1 MGGLKHHTALLVIA
15 LSSPAFGGQSLALIP
30 GMTSATMVDPLL
42 PDNQSWRVEFQ
53 IHDWILPAK
62 DFFFAYIFQLDGT
75 GVSASI
81 WPDGRLTLNDN
92 RDTVARQDLCYL
104 PLGGRR
110 NVLVRFQRDVP
121 GRATTCELWN
131 SDGTGYARSGDV
143 ISSVKSYPSVQ
154 GGTIG
159 GAVSVEMGFFR
170 IDRNLVPPGSKPP
183 TTARAGEWTELKFD
197 GGPNGLKDSSGNG
210 HNAVLANPVYAVTP
224 NQRPAAIAKTAGA
237 PTWSNWVSLRA
248 GHPAQ
253 LDGSSS
259 FSMADTSDLVTY
271 QWEQVDGPTVVQWSD
286 STTVRPTIEGL
297 IFGTYTFRLR
307 VLDAAGLTAT
317 TDLELGAV
325 ATDENGVVVN
335 ADPKVDKIFGPMIAF
350 GKNPWGFMDERAL
363 AAMRLRKA
371 AYEAQGITNP
381 TWVINGQGTV
391 SYAFAGT
398 GAYPGSG
405 GTRLCGEI
413 PSATTTSITVCD
425 ASKLD
430 LSELPTRILVGGAYH
445 QEEVR
450 VVDTT
455 GATGQATLTVAYD
468 GRGQN
473 GGAFQAIPAQAWPDG
488 TQVGQY
494 KVTGADTLF
503 LTDPDTAI
511 CPAGAPGPPGR
522 SVYSAGAIA
531 LTAGSAMATGIDT
544 AWTAANKVIAG
555 HFVRVSA
562 THGGGTPFVFVA
574 PISTVDDSTHL
585 TLGRNYPTDA
595 DSGTFEYSV
604 IAYRYLVVHYTRPD
618 GSDGRVIQSANGCE
632 SETAVYGY
640 AAHDYPDAN
649 NVVFSGM
656 PYSYK
661 DSIGAQ
667 SAFGPNFY
675 GEGLAHRALYYRSGL
690 TAALTA
696 ANEMDEY
703 WVKDPEVDGGWAGG
717 LWLNLG
723 GGAIGAITDLV
734 VNPNTSLDWS
744 DVRHFAAIGAASAK
758 ESCNDDDSR
767 DTGYAASWLTLAA
780 LWDPDDTQRT
790 AWKTALRA
798 VNTRDNNC
806 RGVDPANPIINNS
819 WANGSYWN
827 SSGPRLNVT
836 NGSAVVTAVNND
848 LVASMCHGIATVN
861 VTVTNSSATF
871 TGSGLTKGGRIVISG
886 AKGSSS
892 YTGFF
897 EFSLA
902 SSSTGTLSAL
912 WPGDSGT
919 YSALIEDS
927 SSNYDW
933 YTAIAQSKSDPMLS
947 ENWACTYI
955 SPSQLTLNRP
965 WDGATDSSGANH
977 LFRYVLAGKGQQPY
991 MLGIKTRQ
999 LQWGSLI
1006 DDSEADNYA
1015 SLAVVAAEWIKN
1027 YGYDPPTQGLHYGRI
1042 FGACEPDTVPT
1053 PRTGFSS
1060 RTPNCN
1066 NGLDPNA
1073 IRIARVLTGEASAA
1087 LGILYNANPTQA
1099 NKDFGDVAY
1108 GSIWGYPP
1116 FTTDRVYSDG
1126 NYVQYETSDNAL
1138 GAYKWTGFFFGMG
1151 AAHQWPA
1158 ARLGGV
1164 QPIAIAKAPIAFD
1177 LARVPQAKSIMV
1189 TVIQPSGARRTY
1201 PCSTS
1206 PCEIEVDGRQGA
1218 HWIQVKYLSGSGLVL
1233 RKEPPFLFKR
1243 FPSSGG

>member
-1 MGGLKHHTALLVIA
+1 MKHLTAILSFA
-15 LSSPAFGGQSLALIP
+15 LCSQAFGGQSLSLVP
-30 GMTSATMVDPLL
+30 GMTSAILTDPLL

-53 IHDWILPAK
+53 IHNWVLPAEG
-62 DFFFAYIFQLDGT
+62 FYFAYIFQLDGT

-92 RDTVARQDLCYL
+92 RDLVARQDLCYL
-104 PLGGRR
+104 PLTGRS

-121 GRATTCELWN
+121 GKTTTCELWN
-131 SDGTGYARSGDV
+131 TDGTGYARSGDV
-143 ISSVKSYPSVQ
+143 ISSVKAYPSVQ

-159 GAVSVEMGFFR
+159 GAVSVKLGFFR
-170 IDRNLVPPGSKPP
+170 IDRNLVPAGSKPP
-183 TTARAGEWTELKFD
+183 TTARSGEWTELKFD
-197 GGPNGLKDSSGNG
+197 GGPNGLMDSSGNG
-210 HNAVLANPVYAVTP
+210 HNAVLANPVYAATP
-224 NQRPAAIAKTAGA
+224 NQGPAAIAKTSGA

-253 LDGSSS
+253 LDGASS
-259 FSMADTSDLVTY
+259 FSLADASDLVTY
-271 QWEQVDGPTVVQWSD
+271 QWEQVDGPTAVQWSD
-286 STTVRPTIEGL
+286 TTASRPTIEGL
-297 IFGTYTFRLR
+297 IFGTYRFRLR
-307 VLDAAGLTAT
+307 VLDAAGLTASA
-317 TDLELGAV
+317 DLELGAV
-325 ATDENGVVVN
+325 STDDNGVVVN
-335 ADPKVDKIFGPMIAF
+335 ADPNVDKIFGPMIAF
-350 GKNPWGFMDERAL
+350 GKNPWGFMDERSL
-363 AAMRLRKA
+363 AAMKLRKA

-381 TWVINGQGTV
+381 TWATNGQGTV
-391 SYAFAGT
+391 SYTFAGT

-405 GTRLCGEI
+405 GTRLCGGI

-445 QEEVR
+445 QEEIRIVAA
-450 VVDTT
+450 TET
-455 GATGQATLTVAYD
+455 TGQATLTVAYD

-488 TQVGQY
+488 TKVGQY
-494 KVTGADTLF
+494 KITGTDTLF
-503 LTDPDTAI
+503 LTDPTTAI
-511 CPAGAPGPPGR
+511 CLAGAPGPPGR
-522 SVYSAGAIA
+522 SVYAAGAISLA
-531 LTAGSAMATGIDT
+531 AGSAKATGT
-544 AWTAANKVIAG
+544 GTSWTVANKVIPTD
-555 HFVRVSA
+555 FVRVSA
-562 THGGGTPFVFVA
+562 THGGTPFVFVA
-574 PISTVDDSTHL
+574 PISNVDDATHL
-585 TLGRNYPTDA
+585 TLGRNYPPDA

-604 IAYRYLVVHYTRPD
+604 IAYRYFVVHYTRPD

-632 SETAVYGY
+632 SETAIYGY
-640 AAHDYPDAN
+640 AAHDYPDADK
-649 NVVFSGM
+649 VVFSGM
-656 PYSYK
+656 TYSYK
-661 DSIGAQ
+661 DALGAQ

-690 TAALTA
+690 SAALTA
-696 ANEMDEY
+696 ANEIDEY

-723 GGAIGAITDLV
+723 GGAIGAITDLAL
-734 VNPNTSLDWS
+734 NPNTGLDWS
-744 DVRHFAAIGAASAK
+744 DVRHFATIGAGTAK
-758 ESCNDDDSR
+758 ESCSDDDSR
-767 DTGYAASWLTLAA
+767 DTGYAAAWLTLAA
-780 LWDPDDTQRT
+780 LWDPDATQRS

-827 SSGPRLNVT
+827 SSGPSVKVT

-848 LVASMCHGIATVN
+848 LASSMCHGIATVN
-861 VTVTNSSATF
+861 VTVTNGSATF
-871 TGSGLTKGGRIVISG
+871 TGAGLVKGGRIVISG
-886 AKGSSS
+886 VKGSNRC
-892 YTGFF
+892 TGFF
-897 EFSLA
+897 EFTVA
-902 SSSTGTLSAL
+902 SSSTGTLSVL

-927 SSNYDW
+927 TAYYDW
-933 YTAIAQSKSDPMLS
+933 YTSIAQSQNDPMLS
-947 ENWACTYI
+947 ENWACTYN

-965 WDGATDSSGANH
+965 WDGITDSTGANH
-977 LFRYVLAGKGQQPY
+977 FFRYVLAGKGQQPY

-999 LQWGSLI
+999 MQWGSLV
-1006 DDSEADNYA
+1006 DDEEADNYA
-1015 SLAVVAAEWIKN
+1015 SLASAAAQWIKD

-1053 PRTGFSS
+1053 PRTGFNS

-1066 NGLDPNA
+1066 NGLDPGA

-1099 NKDFGDVAY
+1099 NKEFGDVAY

-1116 FTTDRVYSDG
+1116 YTTGGAYSDG

-1158 ARLGGV
+1158 MRLGGV
-1164 QPIAIAKAPIAFD
+1164 QPAAMAMAPIAFD
-1177 LARVPQAKSIMV
+1177 LKRVPDAKSISV
-1189 TVIQPSGARRTY
+1189 TVTQPSGARQIYSCT
-1201 PCSTS
+1201 TS
-1206 PCEIEVDGRQGA
+1206 PCEIEVDRRQGA
-1218 HWIQVKYLSGSGLVL
+1218 HWIQMKYLSRSGLVL
-1233 RKEPPFLFKR
+1233 SEEPSALLR
-1243 FPSSGG
+1243 TECRR